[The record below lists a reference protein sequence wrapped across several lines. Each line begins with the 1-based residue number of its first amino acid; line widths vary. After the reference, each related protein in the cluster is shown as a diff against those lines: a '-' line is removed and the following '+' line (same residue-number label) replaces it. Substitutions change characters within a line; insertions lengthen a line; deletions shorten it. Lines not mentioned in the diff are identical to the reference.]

1 MTHVVQT
8 QVNGKYLSITSVN
21 LSSPCP
27 LGNLLVHIY
36 LSAVVSPFNI
46 FAYITPLPS
55 FSVSLTIFHT
65 LHYIKLLYLCWGK
78 KYKESCGNV
87 EGKAKKPRVVHFPPF
102 LSIFHFKLLRW
113 NKKKTFSRE
122 NVPGKRGKEITLLLL
137 VYVSNIYSL
146 LCVYLK
152 KKREALRII
161 IIYLCLPT
169 LFILFSLLIVW

>member
-55 FSVSLTIFHT
+55 FSVSLTILHT

-113 NKKKTFSRE
+113 NKKKMFQ
-122 NVPGKRGKEITLLLL
+122 GKGGKKLHCCFLSTWAIFTHSSVCTWRKNEKHFASSSST
-137 VYVSNIYSL
+137 
-146 LCVYLK
+146 CVYQL
-152 KKREALRII
+152 
-161 IIYLCLPT
+161 YLFYFLC
-169 LFILFSLLIVW
+169 W